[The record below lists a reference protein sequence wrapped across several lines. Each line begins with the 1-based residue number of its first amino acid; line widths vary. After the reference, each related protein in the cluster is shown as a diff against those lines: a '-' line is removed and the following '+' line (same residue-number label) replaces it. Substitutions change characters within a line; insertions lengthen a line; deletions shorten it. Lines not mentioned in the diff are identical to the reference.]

1 MNPRKKKV
9 LVIEDEP
16 EMSRLLK
23 KRIETH
29 DFECMTAPDPVI
41 GLKKAVSGKPD
52 LIVLDLMLPKMS
64 GLGCLRLLKGN
75 PELAGIPVIVLT
87 ALGDEEIAGEALD
100 LGAVRYLTKACDPQE
115 LISAI
120 EAYV

>member
-1 MNPRKKKV
+1 MNEKKKKI

-23 KRIETH
+23 KRIEAH
-29 DFECMTAPDPVI
+29 AFECMTAADPVI
-41 GLKKAVSGKPD
+41 GLKKAVKGKPD
-52 LIVLDLMLPKMS
+52 VIVLDLMLPKMS

-75 PELAGIPVIVLT
+75 PELTGIPVIVLT
-87 ALGDEEIAGEALD
+87 ALGDEEIAGEAMD
-100 LGAVRYLTKACDPQE
+100 LGAVKYLTKACDPKE